1 MQIKMRF
8 ELQIWGKKHLA
19 NSENEQARICILI
32 VKKLIKNCSWYLQL
46 DHKIFFR
53 ENRPE
58 KLKEELIEKKKKI
71 EEPCLA
77 TFFSQKNYKTEKK
90 TTTIVYLDIKFMFWW
105 MWKITQ

>member
-58 KLKEELIEKKKKI
+58 KLKEELIEKKNI
-71 EEPCLA
+71 
-77 TFFSQKNYKTEKK
+77 YKTEKK

-105 MWKITQ
+105 MWK

>member
-58 KLKEELIEKKKKI
+58 KLKEELIEKKNIWRTMSSNIFLTKKI
-71 EEPCLA
+71 IK
-77 TFFSQKNYKTEKK
+77 QKKK
-90 TTTIVYLDIKFMFWW
+90 QQQLCI
-105 MWKITQ
+105 

>member
-58 KLKEELIEKKKKI
+58 KLKEELIEKKKTF

-77 TFFSQKNYKTEKK
+77 TFFSQKK
-90 TTTIVYLDIKFMFWW
+90 L
-105 MWKITQ
+105 

>member
-58 KLKEELIEKKKKI
+58 KLKEELIEKKNIWRTLSSNIFLTKKI
-71 EEPCLA
+71 IK
-77 TFFSQKNYKTEKK
+77 QKKK

-105 MWKITQ
+105 M

>member
-46 DHKIFFR
+46 DHKIFFQ

-58 KLKEELIEKKKKI
+58 KLKEELIEKKTF
-71 EEPCLA
+71 EVPCLA

>member
-1 MQIKMRF
+1 MQIKTRF

-46 DHKIFFR
+46 DHKIFFP

-58 KLKEELIEKKKKI
+58 KLKEELIEKKTF

-77 TFFSQKNYKTEKK
+77 TFSHKKIIKQKKK
-90 TTTIVYLDIKFMFWW
+90 QQQLCI
-105 MWKITQ
+105 